1 MLRDT
6 TNDQVPDIGFRQVT
20 ERNPF
25 KCHHLLLGSKN
36 PYCPAAL
43 SLFLAER
50 VRQLF
55 DIQ

>member
-25 KCHHLLLGSKN
+25 KSITFSWVQKTRT
-36 PYCPAAL
+36 A
-43 SLFLAER
+43 R
-50 VRQLF
+50 RR
-55 DIQ
+55 